1 MEDIIIILGIVG
13 IVIGLLLKK
22 VISKFNNKIDK
33 ANARFDN
40 VNQYVDTNSFLT
52 EPIF

>member
-1 MEDIIIILGIVG
+1 MQLALSLFRHCRNCNWIITE
-13 IVIGLLLKK
+13 KK

-40 VNQYVDTNSFLT
+40 VNQYVDTNSF
-52 EPIF
+52 F